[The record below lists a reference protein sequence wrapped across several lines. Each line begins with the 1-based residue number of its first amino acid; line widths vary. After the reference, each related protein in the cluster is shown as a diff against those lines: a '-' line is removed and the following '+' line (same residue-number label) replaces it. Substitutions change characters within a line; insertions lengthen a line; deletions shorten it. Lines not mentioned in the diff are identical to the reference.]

1 MTIARIAAS
10 LLLAAF
16 VSACA
21 PRPLLREAIRARG
34 GPLHAFV
41 REVETEVQ
49 VEFPGLWRLRVAYLE
64 PDHYAWTV
72 FTAGEPDF
80 YLFDGTTQRAFVGTR
95 AISVE
100 PASTAPLRSPARF
113 TAAANL
119 DALLLPGVQVTPL
132 PPGALPP
139 EAANGLTAVFA
150 DDGSRY
156 VLVFDTRQLLV
167 HAEGPLSLPP
177 LGSGTVSVRFAD
189 YRRTRRWWLPYR
201 AEYAFAGRL
210 LATET
215 TLSLCPDD
223 PELTP
228 DAFRSPSAL
237 PACTEPRSA
246 SPG

>member
-1 MTIARIAAS
+1 MARIAAS
-10 LLLAAF
+10 VLLAVFA
-16 VSACA
+16 SACA
-21 PRPLLREAIRARG
+21 PRPLLHEAIRARG

-41 REVETEVQ
+41 REVETEVHA
-49 VEFPGLWRLRVAYLE
+49 EFPGLWRLRVAFLE

-100 PASTAPLRSPARF
+100 PAAAAPLRTHARF
-113 TAAANL
+113 AAVANL

-132 PPGALPP
+132 PPGALP
-139 EAANGLTAVFA
+139 ADAVSGLAAVFA

-156 VLVFDTRQLLV
+156 VLAFDAHQLLV

-177 LGSGTVSVRFAD
+177 LGSGTASVRFAD
-189 YRRTRRWWLPYR
+189 FRRTRRWWLPYR
-201 AEYAFAGRL
+201 AEYAFAGRP
-210 LATET
+210 LATEI

-223 PELTP
+223 PALTP
-228 DAFRSPSAL
+228 DAFRSPSEL
-237 PACTEPRSA
+237 PACTEPGPV

>member
-1 MTIARIAAS
+1 MTVARIAAS
-10 LLLAAF
+10 VLLAAF
-16 VSACA
+16 VSACG

-41 REVETEVQ
+41 REVETDVHL
-49 VEFPGLWRLRVAYLE
+49 EFPGRWRLRVAYLE

-95 AISVE
+95 PISAE
-100 PASTAPLRSPARF
+100 PAATAPLRSHARF
-113 TAAANL
+113 AAVANL

-132 PPGALPP
+132 RADALPP
-139 EAANGLTAVFA
+139 EAVNGLTAVFA

-156 VLVFDTRQLLV
+156 VLAFDTHRLLV

-177 LGSGTVSVRFAD
+177 LGSGTVSVRLAD
-189 YRRTRRWWLPYR
+189 FRRTRRWWLPYR
-201 AEYAFAGRL
+201 AEYAFAGRP

-223 PELTP
+223 PALTP
-228 DAFRSPSAL
+228 DAFRTPNEL
-237 PACTEPRSA
+237 RACAA